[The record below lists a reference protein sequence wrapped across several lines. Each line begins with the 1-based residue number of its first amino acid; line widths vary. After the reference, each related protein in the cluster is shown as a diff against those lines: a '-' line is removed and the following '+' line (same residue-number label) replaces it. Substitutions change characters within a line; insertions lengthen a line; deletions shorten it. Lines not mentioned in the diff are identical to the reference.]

1 MSTRNEKPIPQR
13 SSRVIE
19 VIAEVSANHLGSI
32 DRAKQLIRAAHE
44 SGASYVKFQH
54 YRPDTITVKGNH
66 PDLFLNNGTIWD
78 GQSLWELYESAMT
91 PWEWTAELAKYCEE
105 VGISWFSTPFDE
117 SAVDFLE
124 TFDPPLY
131 KVASFEIIDLPLIRH
146 IASTGKPII
155 LSTGMASVE
164 EIDAAIEAASTGSQQ
179 ITLLRTNS
187 SYPAPQDEMDLVSI
201 RTMQE
206 RWGLPVGLSDH
217 TLGNLSAIV
226 AVGLGA
232 RIFEKHLTL
241 KRSDGGPD
249 GAFSAEPGELSQ
261 YINDLNQALE
271 ILGHDRFGPSSS
283 ETRSLI
289 FRPSLRAIRD
299 IEVGEKFTKLNV
311 GSVRPAGGL
320 PPERIVTIEK
330 NTSLRFIRAG
340 DPILESDISV
350 GFGR

>member
-1 MSTRNEKPIPQR
+1 
-13 SSRVIE
+13 VIE
-19 VIAEVSANHLGSI
+19 VIAEVSANHLGKI
-32 DRAKQLIRAAHE
+32 ERAKQLILAARD
-44 SGASYVKFQH
+44 SGANYVKFQH
-54 YRPDTITVKGNH
+54 YRPDTITVRGKH
-66 PDLFLNNGTIWD
+66 PDLFLDNGTIWD
-78 GQSLWELYESAMT
+78 GQPLWELYESAMT
-91 PWEWTAELAKYCEE
+91 PWDWTAELASYCNE

-124 TFDPPLY
+124 AHNPPLY

-146 IASTGKPII
+146 IARTGKPII

-164 EIDAAIEAASTGSQQ
+164 EIDAAVAAASTGTEQ

-232 RIFEKHLTL
+232 RIFEKHLTV

-249 GAFSAEPGELSQ
+249 SAFSAEPHELTA
-261 YINDLNQALE
+261 YIKDINQAVE
-271 ILGHDRFGPSSS
+271 ILGHDRFGPSAS
-283 ETRSLI
+283 EIRSLM

-299 IEVGEKFTKLNV
+299 IQIGEKFTRLNV
-311 GSVRPAGGL
+311 TSVRPAGGL
-320 PPERIVTIEK
+320 PPQQIETIEK
-330 NTSLRFIRAG
+330 NTSARFIRAG
-340 DPILESDISV
+340 DPILESDISDTL
-350 GFGR
+350 GG